1 MKDIIVVE
9 GVHDEIKVKLAIPD
23 ASCVITN
30 GSEISDSTIAM
41 LKELSK
47 THSIIIFTDPD
58 SPGER
63 IRAKITEAIPNAKQA
78 FLRKK
83 DCISSNKRKV
93 GIEHAS
99 RECILESLAHVYTP
113 SSEEDTITIRDLYS
127 LGLNGD
133 SNSARL
139 RDLISDYLNIGRPNA
154 KTFLKRLNLL
164 QITKGELEE
173 IICRVK

>member
-30 GSEISDSTIAM
+30 GSEISDSTIEM
-41 LKELSK
+41 IKELSK

-63 IRAKITEAIPNAKQA
+63 IRVKITEAVPNAKQA

-83 DCISSNKRKV
+83 DCISNNKKKV
-93 GIEHAS
+93 GIEHATK
-99 RECILESLAHVYTP
+99 ECILESLAHVYTP
-113 SSEEDTITIRDLYS
+113 SNESDTITIRDLYA

-133 SNSARL
+133 RNSQKL
-139 RDLISDYLNIGRPNA
+139 RDLISDYLNIGKPNC

-164 QITKGELEE
+164 QITKEELEN
-173 IICRVK
+173 IICKVK